1 MKRCCRLAGVL
12 AVLGFFIAGADV
24 SAQTTGRI
32 QGQVM
37 DAQNA
42 VLPGVTITITSPSLQ
57 GTLSEVTD
65 ADGRFRFPSVPPGR
79 YTVKAELSNFKTF
92 EQPNVDVGLGFTATV
107 PITLQL
113 ASLTESIT
121 VRGTT
126 PVIDQTSTVTGVVA
140 NEELLSRLPVRRDI
154 YSATRF
160 AAGVVDEPRNET
172 VGPTVYGSSG
182 AENQYIIDG
191 LNTTGVEL
199 GSKGKNVNMD
209 FIDSVEM
216 KTGGLPAEYGRNTGG
231 IVNAIT
237 KSGSNAFRGSVFT
250 FAEGGFLQADDS
262 TRDERPETT
271 TQVVDMAHRADVG
284 GTLGGYVV
292 KDRLWFFGSIDYA
305 DEGRD
310 TTVIREIASPGSP
323 DIDSVIPATIKNT
336 LFAAKLTGKVG
347 TGHTINFSV
356 YGDPTKRT
364 GNIFTIAGP
373 ASTWEGERKTGGT
386 NFVAKYDGVF
396 SANWLLE
403 AIASRHNEKEENFGA
418 GRNTEQVINATVSP
432 NALSGGFGFFQD
444 QKFHRNEYKADVTT
458 FFGPHS
464 MKAGIDFEEIGAV
477 NNNFNGG
484 NGQRIYRFS
493 TLPGGAGTIYYRHRF
508 YVNDRAPGYVR
519 TDPATWQLAVPLTSE
534 PDSRNLAWYVQDS
547 WRIGPAFTLNAGI
560 RWEGQDVRSRD
571 QESAFKLTD
580 NWAPRVGFVWD
591 VTNNNKSKLYA
602 NWGRFFESIPMDIN
616 IRAFGG
622 EVQCFCYN
630 FDPSPGNIRPD
641 STAPSR
647 SSLLGGEEPVDPDLK
662 GQYLDEFLVG
672 FDYEV
677 RPTFV
682 LGAKFTRRD
691 LGRVIEDFL
700 IPSEGNYFIAN
711 PGAGIGSEMGFYDFV
726 HTAPAPEATRTNTA
740 FELTASKRFSNNWQF
755 IASAVFSK
763 LEGNYDGTF
772 QASTGQLDP
781 NINSAFDYA
790 DFLVNA
796 DGKLSNDRNVQLK
809 FDGSYEF
816 SSGAAN
822 GLNIGASFRWLSGTP
837 LNAYGF
843 SFAYNNWEYYL
854 VPRGSVGRGPSDW
867 ETDLHF
873 SYPIRFGGERRLN
886 LIGDIF
892 NLFNRQATTV
902 YDERYN
908 LNSDAAC
915 AGIPEDLCNGD
926 GGIVTTGNSLT
937 PAGTISNPRAS
948 ATNPDY
954 LKKGIFFTQPF
965 SLRVGVRFQF

>member
-1 MKRCCRLAGVL
+1 MKRCCRLAGIL
-12 AVLGFFIAGADV
+12 AVLGFLIAGSDV

-37 DAQNA
+37 DVQNA
-42 VLPGVTITITSPSLQ
+42 VLPGVTVTVTSPSLQ
-57 GTLSEVTD
+57 GALTEVTD

-92 EQPNVDVGLGFTATV
+92 ELPNVEVGLDRTATV

-113 ASLTESIT
+113 ASVTEAIT
-121 VRGTT
+121 VTGTT
-126 PVIDQTSTVTGVVA
+126 PIIDQTSTVTGVVA
-140 NEELLSRLPVRRDI
+140 SEELLSRLPVRRDI
-154 YSATRF
+154 YSASRF
-160 AAGVVDEPRNET
+160 AAGVVDDA

-199 GSKGKNVNMD
+199 GSKGKQVNMD
-209 FIDSVEM
+209 FIDSVET

-237 KSGSNAFRGSVFT
+237 KSGSNVFRGSVFG

-262 TRDERPETT
+262 TRDERPQTT

-292 KDRLWFFGSIDYA
+292 KDRLWFFGSVDYA

-310 TTVIREIASPGSP
+310 TTVIRTIESPGSP

-336 LFAAKLTGKVG
+336 LFAAKLTSTIS
-347 TGHTINFSV
+347 TGHTVNFSV

-364 GNIFTIAGP
+364 GNIFTVSGP
-373 ASTWEGERKTGGT
+373 SSTWEGERKTGGT
-386 NFVAKYDGVF
+386 NYVAKYDGVF
-396 SANWLLE
+396 SSNWLLS
-403 AIASRHNEKEENFGA
+403 AIASRHNEKEENFGP
-418 GRNTEQVINATVSP
+418 GRNTELLIDTTVNP

-444 QKFHRNEYKADVTT
+444 QKFHRNEYKADLTT

-464 MKAGIDFEEIGAV
+464 IKGGIDFEEIGAV

-484 NGQRIYRFS
+484 NGQRIYRLRTS
-493 TLPGGAGTIYYRHRF
+493 GGTIYYRHRF
-508 YVNDRAPGYVR
+508 YVNDRAQGYVR
-519 TDPATWQLAVPLTSE
+519 TDPTTWQLAVPLTSE

-547 WRIGPAFTLNAGI
+547 WRIGPSFTLNAGL

-571 QESAFKLTD
+571 QESAFKLTE
-580 NWAPRVGFVWD
+580 NWAPRVGIVWD

-630 FDPSPGNIRPD
+630 FSPNPANIAQDPS
-641 STAPSR
+641 APR
-647 SSLLGGEEPVDPDLK
+647 AQSLLGGEEPVDPNLK

-677 RPTFV
+677 VPTFV
-682 LGAKFTRRD
+682 VGAKFTRRD

-711 PGAGIGSEMGFYDFV
+711 PGLGIGNEMAFYDGV
-726 HTAPAPEATRTNTA
+726 HTAPAPEAARTSTA

-755 IASAVFSK
+755 IASAVFSQ

-809 FDGSYEF
+809 FDGSSEF
-816 SSGAAN
+816 SSGAMN
-822 GLNIGASFRWLSGTP
+822 GLNVGASFRWLAGTP
-837 LNAYGF
+837 LNAYGY
-843 SFAYNNWEYYL
+843 SLAYQNWEYYL

-873 SYPIRFGGERRLN
+873 SYPIRLGAERRIN

-892 NLFNRQATTV
+892 NLFNRQGISV

-908 LNSDAAC
+908 LISDGEC
-915 AGIPEDLCNGD
+915 GGIPFDICNGD
-926 GGIVTTGNSLT
+926 GGIATTGDSLT
-937 PAGTISNPRAS
+937 PAGTLSNPRATAS
-948 ATNPDY
+948 NPDY
-954 LKKGIFFTQPF
+954 LKKGIGFTAPF

>member
-1 MKRCCRLAGVL
+1 MIRRGRMVSVVL
-12 AVLGFFIAGADV
+12 AALGLLAV
-24 SAQTTGRI
+24 SSPLSAQTTGRI
-32 QGQVM
+32 QGQIL

-42 VLPGVTITITSPSLQ
+42 VVPGATVTITSPALQ
-57 GTLSEVTD
+57 GALTEVSD

-79 YTVKAELSNFKTF
+79 YSVKAELSNFKTF
-92 EQPNVDVGLGFTATV
+92 EQPNVEVSLDRTV
-107 PITLQL
+107 TLPIVMQL
-113 ASLTESIT
+113 ASVRESVT
-121 VRGTT
+121 VTAAS
-126 PVIDQTSTVTGVVA
+126 PIIDQTSTVTGVIA
-140 NEELLSRLPVRRDI
+140 NEELLNRLPVRRDI
-154 YSATRF
+154 YAATRF
-160 AAGVVDEPRNET
+160 AAGVVDDA

-199 GSKGKNVNMD
+199 GNKGKQVNMD
-209 FIDSVEM
+209 FIDAVET

-237 KSGSNAFRGSVFT
+237 KSGSNVFRGSAFG

-271 TQVVDMAHRADVG
+271 TQVVDTAHRADFG
-284 GTLGGYVV
+284 GTLGGYIL
-292 KDRLWFFGSIDYA
+292 KDRLWFFGSVDYA

-310 TTVIREIASPGSP
+310 TTVIRTIASPGSP
-323 DIDSVIPATIKNT
+323 AVDSVIPATITNT
-336 LFAAKLTGKVG
+336 LFAGKLTSRLGG
-347 TGHTINFSV
+347 GHTVNFSV
-356 YGDPTKRT
+356 YGDPTTRE
-364 GNIFTIAGP
+364 GNIFPIAGP
-373 ASTWEGERKTGGT
+373 SSTWEGERKTGGT
-386 NFVAKYDGVF
+386 NIVANYNGVF
-396 SANWLLE
+396 SRNWSVQ

-418 GRNTEQVINATVSP
+418 GRDIPQQINATVSP

-444 QKFHRNEYKADVTT
+444 QKFHRNEYKVDLST

-464 MKAGIDFEEIGAV
+464 IKGGIDYEQIGAV

-484 NGQRIYRFS
+484 AGQRIYRLS
-493 TLPGGAGTIYYRHRF
+493 TLAGGGGTVYYRHRF
-508 YVNDRAPGYVR
+508 YVNDRASGYVR
-519 TDPATWQLAVPLTSE
+519 TDPATWQIAVPLTSE
-534 PDSRNLAWYVQDS
+534 PDSRNFAWYAQDS
-547 WRIGPAFTLNAGI
+547 WRIGSAFTLNAGI

-571 QESAFKLTD
+571 KESAFKLSD
-580 NWAPRVGFVWD
+580 NWAPRIGFVWD
-591 VTNNNKSKLYA
+591 VARNNRSKLYA

-630 FDPSPGNIRPD
+630 FDPNPANIVPD
-641 STAPSR
+641 ATAPSR
-647 SSLLGGEEPVDPDLK
+647 SSLLGGEEPVDPNLK

-677 RPTFV
+677 RPSLV
-682 LGAKFTRRD
+682 VGAKFTRRD

-711 PGAGIGSEMGFYDFV
+711 PSVGIGSEMAFYDGV
-726 HTAPAPEATRTNTA
+726 HTVAAPEAKRQSTA
-740 FELTASKRFSNNWQF
+740 FEVTASKRFGNNWQF
-755 IASAVFSK
+755 IASMLFSQ

-796 DGKLSNDRNVQLK
+796 DGKLTNDRNVQLK

-816 SSGAAN
+816 SSGAAR
-822 GLNIGASFRWLSGTP
+822 GLNLGASFRWLAGTP
-837 LNAYGF
+837 LNAYGY
-843 SFAYNNWEYYL
+843 SFGYNNWEYYL

-867 ETDLHF
+867 ETDLQV
-873 SYPIRFGGERRLN
+873 SYPIRLGGDRRLN
-886 LIGDIF
+886 LIADIF
-892 NLFNRQATTV
+892 NLFNRQAITV

-908 LNSDAAC
+908 LISDGHC
-915 AGIPEDLCNGD
+915 AGIADAICNGD
-926 GGIVTTGNSLT
+926 GGIATTGNSLT
-937 PAGTISNPRAS
+937 PAGSISNPRAT

-954 LKKGIFFTQPF
+954 LKKGIGFTAPF
-965 SLRVGVRFQF
+965 SMRVGVRFQF

>member
-1 MKRCCRLAGVL
+1 MNRCCRLAGVL
-12 AVLGFFIAGADV
+12 AALLLLVMGSEL

-32 QGQVM
+32 QGQIV
-37 DAQNA
+37 DAQGA
-42 VLPGVTITITSPSLQ
+42 VIPGATVTVTSPALQ
-57 GTLSEVTD
+57 GALTEVTD
-65 ADGRFRFPSVPPGR
+65 GDGRFRFPSVPPGR

-92 EQPNVDVGLGFTATV
+92 EQPNVEVGLDRTV
-107 PITLQL
+107 TLAVTMQL
-113 ASLTESIT
+113 ASLTESVT
-121 VRGTT
+121 VTGSS

-140 NEELLSRLPVRRDI
+140 TTELLSRLPVRRDI

-160 AAGVVDEPRNET
+160 AAGVVDETRNET

-199 GSKGKNVNMD
+199 GSKGKNVNME

-237 KSGSNAFRGSVFT
+237 KSGSNAFRGSL
-250 FAEGGFLQADDS
+250 FAFSEGGFLQADDS
-262 TRDERPETT
+262 TRDERPQTT
-271 TQVVDMAHRADVG
+271 TQVVDMSHRADVG
-284 GTLGGYVV
+284 ATLGGYVV
-292 KDRLWFFGSIDYA
+292 KDRLWFFGSVDYA

-310 TTVIREIASPGSP
+310 TTVIREIESPGSP

-336 LFAAKLTGKVG
+336 LFAGKLTSKVG
-347 TGHTINFSV
+347 TGHTVNFSV

-364 GNIFTIAGP
+364 GNIFTISGP

-386 NFVAKYDGVF
+386 NLVAKYDGVF
-396 SANWLLE
+396 SSNWLLS
-403 AIASRHNEKEENFGA
+403 AIASRHNEKEENFGT
-418 GRNTEQVINATVSP
+418 GRNIEQLINGTVNP

-444 QKFHRNEYKADVTT
+444 QKFHRNEYKADLST
-458 FFGPHS
+458 FLGPHAV
-464 MKAGIDFEEIGAV
+464 KGGIDYEEIGAV

-484 NGQRIYRFS
+484 NGQRIYRLS
-493 TLPGGAGTIYYRHRF
+493 TLPGGAGTTYYRHRF
-508 YVNDRAPGYVR
+508 YINDRAPGYVR
-519 TDPATWQLAVPLTSE
+519 TDPTTWQLAVPLTSE

-547 WRIGPAFTLNAGI
+547 WRIGSALTINGGV

-580 NWAPRVGFVWD
+580 NWAPRVGLVWD
-591 VTNNNKSKLYA
+591 VTGNAKSKLYA

-630 FDPSPGNIRPD
+630 FSPDPGNFLQVAG
-641 STAPSR
+641 APR
-647 SSLLGGEEPVDPDLK
+647 SQSLLGGAEPVDPNLK

-672 FDYEV
+672 FDYEI
-677 RPTFV
+677 RPTLV
-682 LGAKFTRRD
+682 IGGKFTRRD

-711 PGAGIGSEMGFYDFV
+711 PGSGIGSEMAFYDGV
-726 HTAPAPEATRTNTA
+726 HTVAAPEATRTSTA

-796 DGKLSNDRNVQLK
+796 DGRLSNDRNVQLK
-809 FDGSYEF
+809 FDGSYEV
-816 SSGAAN
+816 SSGAMN
-822 GLNIGASFRWLSGTP
+822 GLNLGASFRWFAGTP
-837 LNAYGF
+837 LNAYGY

-854 VPRGSVGRGPSDW
+854 VPRGSVGRGPSEW
-867 ETDLHF
+867 ETDLHV
-873 SYPIRFGGERRLN
+873 SYPIRLGGERRLN

-892 NLFNRQATTV
+892 NLFNRQAVTI

-908 LNSDAAC
+908 LISDAEC
-915 AGIPEDLCNGD
+915 GGIPEAICNGD
-926 GGIVTTGNSLT
+926 GGIATTGDSLT
-937 PAGTISNPRAS
+937 PVGTLSNPRGTAS
-948 ATNPDY
+948 NPDY
-954 LKKGIFFTQPF
+954 LKKGIFFTAPF
-965 SLRVGVRFQF
+965 SLRVGVRFTF

>member
-1 MKRCCRLAGVL
+1 MKRCCRLAGIL
-12 AVLGFFIAGADV
+12 AALGFLIAGSNV

-37 DAQNA
+37 DAQDA

-57 GTLSEVTD
+57 GTLTEVTD

-79 YTVKAELSNFKTF
+79 YTVKAELANFKTF
-92 EQPNVDVGLGFTATV
+92 EQPVEVGLDRTATV

-113 ASLTESIT
+113 ASVAESIT
-121 VRGTT
+121 VTGTT
-126 PVIDQTSTVTGVVA
+126 PIIDQTSTVTGVVA
-140 NEELLSRLPVRRDI
+140 SEELLSRLPVRRDI

-160 AAGVVDEPRNET
+160 AAGVVDDA

-199 GSKGKNVNMD
+199 GNKGKQVNMD
-209 FIDSVEM
+209 FIDSVET

-237 KSGSNAFRGSVFT
+237 KSGSNVFRGSVFG

-262 TRDERPETT
+262 TRDDRPATT
-271 TQVVDMAHRADVG
+271 TQVVDMSHRADVG

-292 KDRLWFFGSIDYA
+292 KDRLWFFGSVDYA

-310 TTVIREIASPGSP
+310 TTVIRTIVSPGSP
-323 DIDSVIPATIKNT
+323 GVDSVIPATIKNT
-336 LFAAKLTGKVG
+336 LFAAKLTSTIT
-347 TGHTINFSV
+347 TGHTVYFSV

-364 GNIFTIAGP
+364 GNIFTISGP
-373 ASTWEGERKTGGT
+373 SSTWEGERKTGGT
-386 NFVAKYDGVF
+386 NYVAKYDGVF
-396 SANWLLE
+396 NSNWLLS
-403 AIASRHNEKEENFGA
+403 AIASQHNEKEENFGP
-418 GRNTEQVINATVSP
+418 GRNVEQLIDQTVVPS
-432 NALSGGFGFFQD
+432 ALSGGFGFFQD
-444 QKFHRNEYKADVTT
+444 QKFHRNEYKADLTT

-484 NGQRIYRFS
+484 NGQRIYRLRTS
-493 TLPGGAGTIYYRHRF
+493 GGTVYYRHRF

-519 TDPATWQLAVPLTSE
+519 TDPTTWQIAVPLTSE

-547 WRIGPAFTLNAGI
+547 WRIGPSFTLNAGI

-571 QESAFKLTD
+571 KESAFKLTD
-580 NWAPRVGFVWD
+580 NWAPRVGIVWD
-591 VTNNNKSKLYA
+591 VTNNNRSKLYA

-630 FDPSPGNIRPD
+630 FSPNPANIAQDPS
-641 STAPSR
+641 APR
-647 SSLLGGEEPVDPDLK
+647 AQSLLGGEEPVDPNLK

-672 FDYEV
+672 FDYEI

-682 LGAKFTRRD
+682 VGTKFTRRD

-711 PGAGIGSEMGFYDFV
+711 PGIGIGNEMAFYDGV
-726 HTAPAPEATRTNTA
+726 HTAPAPEAKRTSTA
-740 FELTASKRFSNNWQF
+740 FELTASKRFGNNWQF

-816 SSGAAN
+816 SNGAMN
-822 GLNIGASFRWLSGTP
+822 GLNIGTSFRWLAGTP
-837 LNAYGF
+837 LNAYGY
-843 SFAYNNWEYYL
+843 SFAYANWEYYL
-854 VPRGSVGRGPSDW
+854 VPRGSVGRGPADW
-867 ETDLHF
+867 ETDLQF
-873 SYPIRFGGERRLN
+873 SYPIRLGGERRLN
-886 LIGDIF
+886 IIGNIF
-892 NLFNRQATTV
+892 NLFNRQAITV
-902 YDERYN
+902 LDERYN
-908 LNSDAAC
+908 LVSDGEC
-915 AGIPEDLCNGD
+915 GGIPAAICNHD
-926 GGIVTTGNSLT
+926 GGIATTGNTLT
-937 PAGTISNPRAS
+937 PAGTIPNPRGT

-954 LKKGIFFTQPF
+954 LKKGIAFTQPF
-965 SLRVGVRFQF
+965 SFRVGVRFQF

>member
-1 MKRCCRLAGVL
+1 MIRCGRTASIVVTLVFL
-12 AVLGFFIAGADV
+12 AVV
-24 SAQTTGRI
+24 SPLAAQTTARI
-32 QGQVM
+32 QGQIV
-37 DAQNA
+37 DAQGA
-42 VLPGVTITITSPSLQ
+42 VVPGATVTVTSPALQ
-57 GTLSEVTD
+57 GTLTEVSD

-79 YTVKAELSNFKTF
+79 YAVKAELSNFKTF
-92 EQPNVDVGLGFTATV
+92 EQQNIEVGLDRTATL
-107 PITLQL
+107 PITMQL
-113 ASLTESIT
+113 ASVKESVT
-121 VRGTT
+121 VTGTS
-126 PVIDQTSTVTGVVA
+126 PIIDQTSTVTGVVA
-140 NEELLSRLPVRRDI
+140 GAELLNRLPVRRDI

-160 AAGVVDEPRNET
+160 AAGVVDDA

-209 FIDSVEM
+209 FIDSVET

-237 KSGSNAFRGSVFT
+237 KSGSNVFRGSAFG
-250 FAEGGFLQADDS
+250 FAEGGFLQANDS
-262 TRDERPETT
+262 TRDDRPQTT
-271 TQVVDMAHRADVG
+271 TQVVDMSHRADFG
-284 GTLGGYVV
+284 ATLGGYVV
-292 KDRLWFFGSIDYA
+292 QDRLWFFGSVDYA

-310 TTVIREIASPGSP
+310 TTVIREIDSPGSP
-323 DIDSVIPATIKNT
+323 AVDSVIPATITNT
-336 LFAAKLTGKVG
+336 LFAGKLTSRLG
-347 TGHTINFSV
+347 TGHTVNVSI

-373 ASTWEGERKTGGT
+373 SSTWEGERKTGGT
-386 NFVAKYDGVF
+386 NFVARYDGVF
-396 SANWLLE
+396 TSRLFLS

-418 GRNTEQVINATVSP
+418 GRDIPQQINGTVSP

-444 QKFHRNEYKADVTT
+444 QKFHRNEYKADVST
-458 FFGPHS
+458 FLGGHS
-464 MKAGIDFEEIGAV
+464 LKGGLDYEQIGAV

-484 NGQRIYRFS
+484 AGQRIYRLS
-493 TLPGGAGTIYYRHRF
+493 TLAGGQGTIYYRHRF

-547 WRIGPAFTLNAGI
+547 WRVGGGLTINGGI

-571 QESAFKLTD
+571 KESAFKLSD

-591 VTNNNKSKLYA
+591 VTGNNKSKLYA

-630 FDPSPGNIRPD
+630 FDPNAANITPD
-641 STAPSR
+641 ATAPSR

-662 GQYLDEFLVG
+662 GQYLDEFLAG

-677 RPTFV
+677 RPSLV
-682 LGAKFTRRD
+682 IGAKFTRRH

-711 PGAGIGSEMGFYDFV
+711 PGTGIGSEMAFYDGV
-726 HTAPAPEATRTNTA
+726 HTVAAPEAKRKSTA
-740 FELTASKRFSNNWQF
+740 FEVTASKRFSNNWQF

-816 SSGAAN
+816 SKGAAT
-822 GLNIGASFRWLSGTP
+822 GLNVGVSYRWLAGTP
-837 LNAYGF
+837 LNAYGY
-843 SFAYNNWEYYL
+843 SFGYGNWEYYL
-854 VPRGSVGRGPSDW
+854 VPRGSVGRGPADW
-867 ETDLHF
+867 ETDLHL
-873 SYPIRFGGERRLN
+873 SYPVRLGGEKRLN
-886 LIGDIF
+886 VIADIF
-892 NLFNRQATTV
+892 NLFNRQAITV
-902 YDERYN
+902 SDERFN
-908 LNSDAAC
+908 LISDGHC
-915 AGIPEDLCNGD
+915 AGIADAICNGD
-926 GGIVTTGNSLT
+926 GGITTTGDSLT
-937 PAGTISNPRAS
+937 PAGTISNPRGT

-954 LKKGIFFTQPF
+954 LTKGIGFTAPF
-965 SLRVGVRFQF
+965 SLRFGVRFTF